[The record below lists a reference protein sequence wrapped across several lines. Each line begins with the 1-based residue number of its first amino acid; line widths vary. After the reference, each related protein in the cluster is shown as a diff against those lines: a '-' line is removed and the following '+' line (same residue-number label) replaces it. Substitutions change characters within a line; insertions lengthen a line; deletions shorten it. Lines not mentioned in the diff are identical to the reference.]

1 MNKSHTELAL
11 SASDT
16 VVDIAR
22 RVRKL
27 GPSVREVRLALG
39 DNRVLRNYFNIR
51 LLQALCPDKFFFF
64 IVADLGEPK
73 VGESLGIRYYLRSD
87 AIDFEREFSQTHI
100 LRHNF
105 SFFEYFVYE
114 ARKLLSR
121 IAFHYRRRAPRFRNS
136 RWFSDSS
143 VVLLFAGLIVSVGLL
158 SFIFYFAVS
167 KTYVYIS
174 PELSV
179 RTASRNLYYS
189 ERAASTG
196 SSIFSRPEEIV
207 VRAVQSTYS
216 HEYVFRTTAYDQASA
231 QNA

>member
-1 MNKSHTELAL
+1 MSKSHTEIIL

-16 VVDIAR
+16 VVDIVR
-22 RVRKL
+22 RVRRL
-27 GPSVREVRLALG
+27 GASVREVRIVLG

-51 LLQALCPDKFFFF
+51 LLQVLCPDKFFFF
-64 IVADLGEPK
+64 IVSDLGEPK

-105 SFFEYFVYE
+105 SFFEYFAYE
-114 ARKLLSR
+114 SRKLLSR

-136 RWFSDSS
+136 PWFSDSS
-143 VVLLFAGLIVSVGLL
+143 VVLLFAGLIVSIGLL

-196 SSIFSRPEEIV
+196 SSIFSRPEEIT
-207 VRAVQSTYS
+207 VRNISASYS
-216 HEYVFRTTAYDQASA
+216 HEYAFNVTAYDQASA
-231 QNA
+231 KNA